1 MTFLNKHVFISIHE
15 RRVFILVRNRPMGG
29 RKVGRSLYYSRTD
42 GVYWE
47 IFITEL
53 KAKFI

>member
-1 MTFLNKHVFISIHE
+1 MYSAPFM
-15 RRVFILVRNRPMGG
+15 RVFILVRNRPMGG
-29 RKVGRSLYYSRTD
+29 RKVERSLYYSRTED
-42 GVYWE
+42 VYWE